1 MHRMETCRFLHLA
14 AYHLRVPASRSYADR
29 SGAADVASSDHAPEP
44 DFGGLRTEGR
54 RDGMQHSPRPA
65 PEAVAEA
72 AAKPASEQVELD
84 PGPLLPH
91 LFRISRA
98 LAGQLDFLSAI
109 RSVAQEIGQFLPYD
123 HLDLCLLRHDG
134 TLSAAYET
142 GIETEWG
149 RRATDNVETS
159 PIRTLLRG
167 RVDHL
172 LTDDAMLDP
181 RFNFPG
187 AFVAPILDNKLRS
200 RVHVPLV
207 VADGIIGAL
216 SISRLTRGSYGP
228 RDVAAARYVADLISP
243 YVYALLETDRSR
255 HAAIIEAEA
264 RAREDGL
271 RQGALNLTE
280 ALEQERQRIGMD
292 LHDQTLADLSR
303 LMRELSR
310 PGGMDGDA
318 VLAQLNDCVDDLRR
332 IIDTAVPSI
341 LDMFGFCHA
350 VRVHLERA
358 TRESDIAIHVHDDSN
373 LGVDA
378 LDPVVRIAL
387 FRIVQEAINNAGRH
401 AAPSRIDVRI
411 AGKPRLRVT
420 VADDGCGIAED
431 IRRSRKKGGLSHM
444 RTRAQLIGARLSV
457 RSGKTGT
464 SVSVSLPAPQE
475 VAP

>member
-1 MHRMETCRFLHLA
+1 
-14 AYHLRVPASRSYADR
+14 
-29 SGAADVASSDHAPEP
+29 
-44 DFGGLRTEGR
+44 
-54 RDGMQHSPRPA
+54 MQQSPRFAAGLANPAA
-65 PEAVAEA
+65 PEAD
-72 AAKPASEQVELD
+72 LD

-109 RSVAQEIGQFLPYD
+109 RSVAQEIGRFLPYD

-149 RRATDNVETS
+149 SRATDNVETS
-159 PIRTLLRG
+159 PIRMLLTG

-172 LTDDAMLDP
+172 LTDDAMRDP
-181 RFNFPG
+181 RFHFPG
-187 AFVAPILDNKLRS
+187 AFVAPIIDNKLRA

-216 SISRLTRGSYGP
+216 SISRLSAGCYGP
-228 RDVAAARYVADLISP
+228 HDVAAARYVADLISP

-255 HAAIIEAEA
+255 HTAIIEAEA

-303 LMRELSR
+303 LMRDLSR

-341 LDMFGFCHA
+341 LEMFGFSHA
-350 VRVHLERA
+350 VRVHLERV
-358 TRESDIAIHVHDDSN
+358 TRDRAIAIHVDDDSN
-373 LGVDA
+373 LALDA

-387 FRIVQEAINNAGRH
+387 FRIIQEAINNAGRH
-401 AAPSRIDVRI
+401 ARPSRIEVRI
-411 AGKPRLRVT
+411 ARKPRLRVT
-420 VADDGCGIAED
+420 VADDGCGIADD

-464 SVSVSLPAPQE
+464 SISVSLQGPSEGAS
-475 VAP
+475 